1 MTGPRDRRLEALFQ
15 ELKQEDR
22 TGAPDF
28 ASMLSRAKAEA
39 EKAGSAAPVRR
50 RRRVM
55 PLWRALPAGTIL
67 AAAGLGAIALFGS
80 PSSGEA
86 EFRAAVDWVGSD
98 PLFGAVGAASDV
110 LLETPQ
116 WALLKPAGSGSLS
129 GLSDMLR
136 LPAALPSG
144 STDERNES

>member
-1 MTGPRDRRLEALFQ
+1 
-15 ELKQEDR
+15 
-22 TGAPDF
+22 
-28 ASMLSRAKAEA
+28 
-39 EKAGSAAPVRR
+39 
-50 RRRVM
+50 M

-86 EFRAAVDWVGSD
+86 EFRAAVSWVDSD
-98 PLFGAVGAASDV
+98 PLFGGVGTASDV

-116 WALLKPAGSGSLS
+116 WALLKPTGGVGSMS

-136 LPAALPSG
+136 LPAVLPSG
-144 STDERNES
+144 TTDERNES